1 MRSSHLAFAAA
12 SLVLLL
18 GGCTTTGGYLELRGD
33 PSIVRALS
41 GALGDGMIIACSGQS
56 ATVTAES
63 RSEFTYDSER
73 PRTQARENFQTRR
86 DTTCGG
92 K

>member
-1 MRSSHLAFAAA
+1 MRSSRFAFATACT
-12 SLVLLL
+12 LTLLL

-73 PRTQARENFQTRR
+73 PRTQAREDLEINRS
-86 DTTCGG
+86 TTCG

>member
-1 MRSSHLAFAAA
+1 MRSSHSVITAA

-33 PSIVRALS
+33 PRIVRALS
-41 GALGDGMIIACSGQS
+41 GALGDGMVVGCSGKS
-56 ATVTAES
+56 AEVSADS
-63 RSEFTYDSER
+63 RSTFNFDSER
-73 PRTQARENFQTRR
+73 PRTQAREDLQINRS
-86 DTTCGG
+86 TTCG

>member
-1 MRSSHLAFAAA
+1 MRSTYLAFAACT
-12 SLVLLL
+12 LTLLL

-41 GALGDGMIIACSGQS
+41 GVLGDGMLIACTGQS
-56 ATVTAES
+56 ATVASDS
-63 RSEFTYDSER
+63 RSEFTYDSDR
-73 PRTQARENFQTRR
+73 PRTQARENLQTRSS
-86 DTTCGG
+86 TTCG